1 MHIDWSDLSFETSLF
16 NQKQTTVYVDKF
28 GDKRLV
34 VQKLHLLQ
42 VQTYIR
48 FFLILYFKQHKGWKE
63 LQLAPL
69 CTNSAVQM
77 YYFS

>member
-69 CTNSAVQM
+69 CTNSAFQM
-77 YYFS
+77 Y